1 MDLMKHLGKENQIQN
16 YRLMERVE
24 KVREAV
30 GVMMVEGNRANRGKG
45 KEQGEEGVE
54 GKEEDR
60 GKECR
65 GEDRGKG

>member
-16 YRLMERVE
+16 YRLLERVE

-30 GVMMVEGNRANRGKG
+30 GVMMVEGNRGKG
-45 KEQGEEGVE
+45 RGRKEDEEGVE

-60 GKECR
+60 GK
-65 GEDRGKG
+65 G